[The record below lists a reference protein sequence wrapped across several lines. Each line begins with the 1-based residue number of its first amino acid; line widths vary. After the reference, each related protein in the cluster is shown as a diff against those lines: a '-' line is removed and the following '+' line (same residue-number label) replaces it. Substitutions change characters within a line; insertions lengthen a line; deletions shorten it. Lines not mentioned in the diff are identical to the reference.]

1 MKRRIVVG
9 VVILCCLLCFAC
21 SHKKESTQIPD
32 YLDIMSGTESG
43 DQNTSDTP
51 SVSDKTENTDD
62 NSDNSKP
69 APDDDETPKPP
80 VDDSENQRPIPPT
93 LSGFRSIGT
102 VYDRAID
109 FFGKHTLAVY
119 NGKTILLDD
128 QGAEAAWEKDV
139 DYEFRQDRY
148 IVTEGKNK
156 KLMDLEGNVIVEGEF
171 SDIQYDGST
180 IVASDET
187 YTYIFRDSERIG
199 SPTVRRFQIIRD
211 GWLQEV
217 FDEDSEEQPACAYNY
232 NLELQ
237 PYTIENC
244 IVQSPAVRD
253 MTLLYDEDSGMF
265 GYAKGDT
272 VVIEPKFVM
281 ANDFSDGYACVIQL
295 NNNFQLENCLIDET
309 GSYITQTTLALTLV
323 YDGYYF
329 TYHNEENGPVTY
341 TLHDFTDKVFDL
353 PDGLIPYND
362 RVYNGY
368 IIDEER
374 NRVYSLDKKDYL
386 PLTYAEI
393 TPTDDGLFIAK
404 DTNGKY
410 SLRTSEFE
418 TLIDNQE
425 EISYA
430 YGIYRFVCEEGTC
443 FQEYI
448 GV

>member
-1 MKRRIVVG
+1 
-9 VVILCCLLCFAC
+9 
-21 SHKKESTQIPD
+21 
-32 YLDIMSGTESG
+32 
-43 DQNTSDTP
+43 
-51 SVSDKTENTDD
+51 
-62 NSDNSKP
+62 
-69 APDDDETPKPP
+69 
-80 VDDSENQRPIPPT
+80 
-93 LSGFRSIGT
+93 
-102 VYDRAID
+102 
-109 FFGKHTLAVY
+109 
-119 NGKTILLDD
+119 
-128 QGAEAAWEKDV
+128 
-139 DYEFRQDRY
+139 
-148 IVTEGKNK
+148 
-156 KLMDLEGNVIVEGEF
+156 
-171 SDIQYDGST
+171 
-180 IVASDET
+180 
-187 YTYIFRDSERIG
+187 
-199 SPTVRRFQIIRD
+199 
-211 GWLQEV
+211 
-217 FDEDSEEQPACAYNY
+217 
-232 NLELQ
+232 
-237 PYTIENC
+237 
-244 IVQSPAVRD
+244 
-253 MTLLYDEDSGMF
+253 
-265 GYAKGDT
+265 
-272 VVIEPKFVM
+272 M